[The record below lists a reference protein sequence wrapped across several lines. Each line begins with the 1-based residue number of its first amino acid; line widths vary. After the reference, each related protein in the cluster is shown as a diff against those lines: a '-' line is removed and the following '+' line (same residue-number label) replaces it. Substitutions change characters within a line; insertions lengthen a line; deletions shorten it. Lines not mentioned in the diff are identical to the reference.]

1 MTEGNIIKKFKAPD
15 AIENPADITLGDKPV
30 IIVKRGY
37 NDDNNAVEIIEKAA
51 ELGIV
56 VLVIPRNAD
65 VERVF

>member
-1 MTEGNIIKKFKAPD
+1 MTENIIRKVKAPD
-15 AIENPADITLGDKPV
+15 AIENPADIVLGDKPV

-37 NDDNNAVEIIEKAA
+37 NDDKTDVEIIEKAA

>member
-1 MTEGNIIKKFKAPD
+1 MAGENIIRKIKAPD
-15 AIENPADITLGDKPV
+15 AIENPADITLGEKPV

-37 NDDNNAVEIIEKAA
+37 NDDNSNVEIIEKAA